1 MAGATGRFPPLFHRI
16 GSPPGLIPLDIKM
29 PGIDSVEVCRRLKA
43 QGLTRDIPVI
53 FSTAK
58 NEIEAEQRGLDLR
71 ALAGHV

>member
-1 MAGATGRFPPLFHRI
+1 MTGPTGRFPPHFHRV

-29 PGIDSVEVCRRLKA
+29 LGIDTVEVCRRLKA

-58 NEIEAEQRGLDLR
+58 NEIEAEQRGLDLG